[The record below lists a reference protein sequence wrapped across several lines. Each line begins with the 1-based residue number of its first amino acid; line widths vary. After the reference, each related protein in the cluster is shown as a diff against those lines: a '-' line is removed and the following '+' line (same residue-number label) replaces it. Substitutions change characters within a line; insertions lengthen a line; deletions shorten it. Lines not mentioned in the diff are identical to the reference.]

1 MELDVGVAL
10 AEEEQRDRV
19 EPRGELGRGDDLAG
33 GRVGDAVE
41 HDRRRAVAPGRVAD
55 REIEDVRLR
64 PGGGGQG
71 EESGESQPRQGAAGV
86 RDHVGT
92 SDGSLVAIAAPP
104 FRGRPRERRRAYRR
118 AAGGRAGPGRGVR
131 APPDLI
137 GSASAPG
144 GTRIGAT
151 HHAMFEGLQEKF
163 QEVFRRLKGEGRIT
177 QEHLSAALKELRLA
191 LLEGDVHFR
200 VVKDFLGRVEQ
211 KAIGEKVLDSL
222 SPAQQVIGIV
232 HDELVATLGGTDAQE
247 LRVAG
252 APAVILMCGLQ
263 GSGKTTTSGK
273 LGRRLAARG
282 RYPLLVAADLQ
293 RAAAVEQLVQ
303 VGARVELPVLRP
315 EPGEGVIE
323 LGRRA
328 LRVARERGRD
338 VVLIDTAGR
347 LHVDQALMAE
357 IKALADAVD
366 PDEILYVADA
376 MTGQDAV
383 KSAQEFAAVLPLT
396 GVLLTKLD
404 GDTRGGA
411 ALSIR
416 EVAKVPIR
424 FAGVGEKPED
434 LELFS
439 PARMAS
445 RILGMGDVMALI
457 ERAQET
463 VDAKEAQR
471 LAERLSRQEFTLEDL
486 RDQLRQVKKLG
497 SLQSIV
503 DMLPRMG
510 PLKGMP
516 KVGDADEKRL
526 ARVEAIINSMT
537 PAERRNPGLLQASRK
552 KRIARGS
559 GTSVQEINQL
569 LKQYLGMKK
578 MMKGVK
584 GSWLK
589 RAFRA

>member
-1 MELDVGVAL
+1 
-10 AEEEQRDRV
+10 
-19 EPRGELGRGDDLAG
+19 
-33 GRVGDAVE
+33 
-41 HDRRRAVAPGRVAD
+41 
-55 REIEDVRLR
+55 
-64 PGGGGQG
+64 
-71 EESGESQPRQGAAGV
+71 
-86 RDHVGT
+86 
-92 SDGSLVAIAAPP
+92 
-104 FRGRPRERRRAYRR
+104 
-118 AAGGRAGPGRGVR
+118 
-131 APPDLI
+131 
-137 GSASAPG
+137 
-144 GTRIGAT
+144 
-151 HHAMFEGLQEKF
+151 MFEGLQEKF

-211 KAIGEKVLDSL
+211 KALGEKVLESL

-232 HDELVATLGGTDAQE
+232 RDELVATLGGEDAQE
-247 LRVAG
+247 LRISG

-263 GSGKTTTSGK
+263 GAGKTTATGK
-273 LGRRLAARG
+273 LGRRLAGRG

-293 RAAAVEQLVQ
+293 RAAAVEQLAQ

-315 EPGEGVIE
+315 EPGESVVE

-328 LRVARERGRD
+328 LKVARERGRD

-357 IKALADAVD
+357 IKALADAVS

-383 KSAQEFAAVLPLT
+383 RSAQEFAAVLPLT
-396 GVLLTKLD
+396 GVMLTKLD

-439 PARMAS
+439 PSRMAS
-445 RILGMGDVMALI
+445 RILGMGDVLALI
-457 ERAQET
+457 EKAQET

-471 LAERLSRQEFTLEDL
+471 LAERLTRQEFTLEDL
-486 RDQLRQVKKLG
+486 RDQLRQVRKLG
-497 SLQSIV
+497 PLRGIV
-503 DMLPRMG
+503 DMLPKMG
-510 PLKGMP
+510 PLKQMP
-516 KVGDADEKRL
+516 QVGEADEKRL
-526 ARVEAIINSMT
+526 TRIEAIINSMT

-552 KRIARGS
+552 KRIAKGS

-569 LKQYLGMKK
+569 IKQYLGMKK
-578 MMKGVK
+578 MMKGLK

-589 RAFRA
+589 RAFGR